1 MTTRQRLAGLAA
13 VMCAAPLLLGACS
26 SGDDDNTATDAS
38 DSSSTSSS
46 AAVNTGPTVE
56 VTEFAYSPSAEEVTA
71 GETLTWKN
79 EGTAN
84 HTVTPEKSADGSS
97 PFESTQLEPG
107 ETFVQT
113 FNTPGTYAYFCS
125 IHPDR
130 MSGSIVVAAAG

>member
-1 MTTRQRLAGLAA
+1 MTTRRRLAGLAA
-13 VMCAAPLLLGACS
+13 GDVRGPLLLGACS
-26 SGDDDNTATDAS
+26 SDDDTTATEAA

-46 AAVNTGPTVE
+46 AAVNMGPTVE
-56 VTEFAYSPSAEEVTA
+56 VTEFAYSPSAEDVTA

-84 HTVTPEKSADGSS
+84 HTVTPEKAADGSS
-97 PFESTQLEPG
+97 PFDSTQLEPG

-130 MSGSIVVAAAG
+130 MSGTIVVAPAG